1 MEFSQKLVYLRKQ
14 HHLTQGDFAE
24 KVGVTRQAV
33 YKWES
38 GQSYPGAQTLIEM
51 KALFSV
57 SIDDLLDPNVDITVK
72 AEPTPAVAAPV
83 LSSAPVEPVV
93 IPVATPTP
101 VVTEAPKVEEAPKK
115 KKGFF
120 ARLFGN

>member
-38 GQSYPGAQTLIEM
+38 GQSYPGAQTLVEM
-51 KALFSV
+51 KALFGI
-57 SIDDLLDPNVDITVK
+57 SIDDMLDPSVDITVK
-72 AEPTPAVAAPV
+72 AEPAPV
-83 LSSAPVEPVV
+83 VEEPAVV
-93 IPVATPTP
+93 IPVATP
-101 VVTEAPKVEEAPKK
+101 APVEEPQTPEEPKK

>member
-38 GQSYPGAQTLIEM
+38 GQSYPGAQTLVEM
-51 KALFSV
+51 KALFGV
-57 SIDDLLDPNVDITVK
+57 SIDDMLDPAVDITVK
-72 AEPTPAVAAPV
+72 AEPTP
-83 LSSAPVEPVV
+83 VEEEPIVV
-93 IPVATPTP
+93 PVATPTP
-101 VVTEAPKVEEAPKK
+101 VQEPKTPEEPKK

>member
-1 MEFSQKLVYLRKQ
+1 MEFSQKLVHLRKQ

-38 GQSYPGAQTLIEM
+38 GQSYPGAQTLVEM
-51 KALFSV
+51 KALFGV
-57 SIDDLLDPNVDITVK
+57 SIDDMLDPAVDITAAAEPVS
-72 AEPTPAVAAPV
+72 AEPTPAVEEPA
-83 LSSAPVEPVV
+83 PVV
-93 IPVATPTP
+93 IPVSNP
-101 VVTEAPKVEEAPKK
+101 APAPAEVPQAEEPKK